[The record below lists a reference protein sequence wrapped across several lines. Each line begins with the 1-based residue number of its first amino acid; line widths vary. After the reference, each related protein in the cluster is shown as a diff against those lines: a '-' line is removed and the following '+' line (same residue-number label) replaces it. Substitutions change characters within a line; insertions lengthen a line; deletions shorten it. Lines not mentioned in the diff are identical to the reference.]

1 MTATNVAIFPG
12 SAVVVSDAAY
22 SAGNVLI
29 RRGEKFI
36 AMPHLNAVATFRG
49 HVGTL
54 DRLRRILPNFET
66 LDDLLK
72 NGPRMIRRALW
83 WKTVIP
89 YYGAFEITLTGV
101 DSDGRSFIRYLS
113 SRRAPRFDW
122 VRVDHSV
129 FAPAPEPE
137 VLSDVMAMCESSF
150 DGAMIKLIQ
159 HQRQVQFGIGGHAT
173 ITTITSEGILTRELC
188 RWPDRR
194 WRSIKREAIPSQ
206 ASKRQAPTVSA
217 VADYRS

>member
-36 AMPHLNAVATFRG
+36 AMPHLNAVVTFRG

-54 DRLRRILPNFET
+54 DRLRRVLPNSET

-89 YYGAFEITLTGV
+89 YYGAFEIILTGV

-113 SRRAPRFDW
+113 SRRAPRFEW
-122 VRVDHSV
+122 VAVDHSI
-129 FAPAPEPE
+129 FAPMPDMTILA
-137 VLSDVMAMCESSF
+137 DVTAKCGADF
-150 DGAMIKLIQ
+150 DGAMIDMLQ
-159 HQRQVQFGIGGHAT
+159 HQRQVQSGIGGHAT
-173 ITTITSEGILTRELC
+173 KTVITSEGILTRELC